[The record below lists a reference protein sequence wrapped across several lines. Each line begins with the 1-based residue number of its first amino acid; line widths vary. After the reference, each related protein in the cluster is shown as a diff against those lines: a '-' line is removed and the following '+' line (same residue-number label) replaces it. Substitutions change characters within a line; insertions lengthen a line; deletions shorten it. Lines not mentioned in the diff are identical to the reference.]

1 LIIFLNSNYPS
12 LPDKEIQLV
21 TRKKKERTDNLDVDK
36 FLEST
41 LRAAASVK
49 VMRADLEN
57 EMEQYVQT
65 REARKQK
72 LFSGQAVGSVE
83 ELIRSVPIIHKDK
96 SLSSARLENQSVRR
110 QLLSDQED
118 LNSFQQNFRSVKS
131 VA

>member
-1 LIIFLNSNYPS
+1 MA
-12 LPDKEIQLV
+12 
-21 TRKKKERTDNLDVDK
+21 RKKKERTDNLDVDK